1 MNKINI
7 LNNSVPKDSKLS
19 SEWNKVDIINNNNTY
34 SNFRNH

>member
-19 SEWNKVDIINNNNTY
+19 SEWNKVDIINNNTF